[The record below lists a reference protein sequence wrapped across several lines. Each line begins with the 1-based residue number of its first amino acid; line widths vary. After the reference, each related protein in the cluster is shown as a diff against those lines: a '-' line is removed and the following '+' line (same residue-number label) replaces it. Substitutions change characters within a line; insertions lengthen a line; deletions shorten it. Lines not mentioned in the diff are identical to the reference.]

1 MNSFRGKRKRI
12 EKRKNVPIVKIEML
26 EGRTKQQKAELV
38 QAVTQALVQIAKTK
52 PESVTVV
59 FSEYPKENWAQG
71 GKLLS
76 D

>member
-1 MNSFRGKRKRI
+1 MP
-12 EKRKNVPIVKIEML
+12 VVKIEML
-26 EGRTKQQKAELV
+26 EGRTKQQKVRLV
-38 QAVTQALVQIAKTK
+38 QAVTLALAEIANAK

-59 FSEYPKENWAQG
+59 FSEYSKENWAQG